1 MQFGIGLLIF
11 IHIMTG
17 SVALIAFW
25 VPLMTRKGKR
35 AHRVVGLVFA
45 YSMVLTALTA
55 IVLALVNLLFPSV
68 IQAETAAAQH
78 EQYLFLG
85 WMMLYLGVLAL
96 VLILF
101 GLKAVR
107 NKGRH
112 HLYKTPAILVMH
124 GVLALLA
131 LWIFYLGWTER
142 RVLLIGVSFIAF
154 LMVPGNIR
162 FILQKPGVK
171 SGQLRREWLYQHF
184 SSMIGAGIA
193 GYSAFLSFGAAM
205 YLPTQAF
212 NPFLWTIP
220 TILGVSFM
228 LWLVKKQPR
237 HD

>member
-1 MQFGIGLLIF
+1 
-11 IHIMTG
+11 MTG
-17 SVALIAFW
+17 SMALVAFW
-25 VPLMTRKGKR
+25 VPLITRKGR
-35 AHRVVGLVFA
+35 RTHRVVGLVFA
-45 YSMVLTALTA
+45 YSMMVTALTA
-55 IVLALVNLLFPSV
+55 IVLASIHLLFPSV
-68 IQAETAAAQH
+68 IQADTAELRH

-96 VLILF
+96 VLIMF

-107 NKGRH
+107 NKGRY
-112 HLYKTPAILVMH
+112 HLYKTPSILFMH

-131 LWIFYLGWTER
+131 LWIFYLGWSER
-142 RVLLIGVSFIAF
+142 RVLLIGVAFIAF

-162 FILQKPGVK
+162 FILQKPGAK
-171 SGQLRREWLYQHF
+171 SGGLRREWLYQHF

-205 YLPTQAF
+205 YLPTQTF

-228 LWLVKKQPR
+228 LWLAKRQPR